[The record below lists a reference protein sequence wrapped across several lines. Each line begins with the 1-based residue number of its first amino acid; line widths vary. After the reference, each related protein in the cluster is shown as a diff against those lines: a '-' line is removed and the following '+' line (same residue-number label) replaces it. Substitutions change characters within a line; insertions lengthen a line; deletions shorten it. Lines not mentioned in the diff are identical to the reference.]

1 MKKRTYLAEACLV
14 CSLAMMLVLPGC
26 SSDQTGNDGGQNDAD
41 GLIEDGDG
49 NGGPDLNPTE
59 DDWDG
64 DGILNEKEDKNE
76 NGVLD
81 PGETDPNNPDT
92 DGDGVIDGEEDG
104 NHNGQVDW
112 GETDPLNPD
121 TDGDGLSD
129 GVEHRGGTDPLK
141 PDSDR
146 DGIPDGQE
154 DQNHN
159 GVVDS
164 GETDPKKKDTDGDG
178 LTDSQE
184 DRNQN
189 GIVDAGETDPT
200 DPDMDSDGVKD
211 GDEDRNGDGQLGEC
225 TTPCT
230 TDADCGP
237 GEVCAATAKVCY
249 SASCSKGETDPFDP
263 DTDGDGVPDS
273 DEAATL
279 VCSQEALKAVNF
291 HSSEPADFRLAL
303 ELFYDVTSP
312 LLRNGVETGMMFYD
326 SGHQIAGFVLSRVPT
341 HASAAA
347 QEAADRTLIGT
358 AATIGTANSRALG
371 TFDGYP
377 AVIAGYELE
386 LIADSKTGPEMA
398 NDLMSVLNSGAQLSG
413 LLQPAG
419 VVTTTFQLS
428 TETVYRDSTQVLLVG
443 ALTPASRL
451 DDDQIIRMD
460 DVTNSTA
467 LAGYTDQTDIQ
478 CDSFPSVGNNQVD
491 FIWIVDNSD
500 SMGDEQAAVAA
511 AGDAMG
517 ALLATTSLDWRVGVA
532 NSDAVFDGLLYGG
545 FTDDIATFK
554 SDILAQGITGS
565 PLERSLQMGL
575 NAVDHSLPC
584 GSGDKW
590 KLRCGATRIVIVL
603 SDEDDE
609 TIEERSGG
617 DDYGGD
623 PDPIIVDQFIR
634 AYRDRE
640 VILFAIAGG
649 EPRCPTAHNASKGIN
664 AVVNGVG
671 GGSVGSICDTNQ
683 AANVE
688 NIIRAASGVS
698 STYLLTQ
705 PPISSTIKVASVP
718 APAQAPREVPRS
730 RTDGFD
736 YDGVTNAIL
745 FYGSYRPAHNGLD
758 VVASYRYY
766 IDCVP
771 EDEECDFMDNDCDGL
786 TDEDF
791 DADGDGWT
799 TCGGDCDD
807 GDPNTYPGAEELC
820 DGKDNDC
827 DGDIDEGFDK
837 DGDGFRTCDGDCDDE
852 DDTVYP
858 GAPELCDGKDNDC
871 DGEVDPSWACG

>member
-1 MKKRTYLAEACLV
+1 MKKRACLADV
-14 CSLAMMLVLPGC
+14 CLVFSLALVLVLPGC
-26 SSDQTGNDGGQNDAD
+26 SSDQTRSDGGPGDAD
-41 GLIEDGDG
+41 GESADADG

-76 NGVLD
+76 NGIVD

-121 TDGDGLSD
+121 TDGDGLQD

-141 PDSDR
+141 PDTDR

-154 DQNHN
+154 DQDHD
-159 GVVDS
+159 GIVDD
-164 GETDPKKKDTDGDG
+164 GETDPTKKDTDGDG

-184 DRNQN
+184 DRNHN
-189 GIVDAGETDPT
+189 GVVDAGETDPT
-200 DPDMDSDGVKD
+200 DPDMDSDGVQD

-230 TDADCGP
+230 TDSDCGP
-237 GEVCAATAKVCY
+237 GEVCAQNAKVCY
-249 SASCSKGETDPFDP
+249 SSNCSKGETDPFDP

-273 DEAATL
+273 QEAAML
-279 VCSQEALKAVNF
+279 VCSQEALKVVNF

-303 ELFYDVTSP
+303 EVFYDVTSA
-312 LLRNGVETGMMFYD
+312 LLRTGVETGMMFYD
-326 SGHQIAGFVLSRVPT
+326 SSHQIAGFVLSRVPT
-341 HASAAA
+341 HASASA

-358 AATIGTANSRALG
+358 AATIGTASSRALD
-371 TFDGYP
+371 TFDGYE
-377 AVIAGYELE
+377 AVIAGYELT
-386 LIADSKTGPEMA
+386 AGSKTGPEMA
-398 NDLMSVLNSGAQLSG
+398 NDLVTVLSSGAQLNG

-419 VVTTTFQLS
+419 VATTTFQLS
-428 TETVYRDSTQVLLVG
+428 TETVYRDSTQVIVVG
-443 ALTPASRL
+443 ALTPAGRL

-517 ALLATTSLDWRVGVA
+517 ALLANTTLDWRVGVA
-532 NSDAVFDGLLYGG
+532 NSDANFDGLLYGG
-545 FTDDIATFK
+545 FTEDIGTFK
-554 SDILAQGITGS
+554 SDILAQGTTGS
-565 PLERSLQMGL
+565 PLERSLQMGV
-575 NAVDHSLPC
+575 NAIDHSLPC
-584 GSGDKW
+584 EEGTKW
-590 KLRCGATRIVIVL
+590 KLRCGATRIVIIL

-609 TIEERSGG
+609 TIEENSGG
-617 DDYGGD
+617 DNYPGD
-623 PDPIIVDQFIR
+623 PNPTWVDSFAR

-649 EPRCPTAHNASKGIN
+649 APRCPTAYNASKGIN
-664 AVVNGVG
+664 AVVNAVG
-671 GGSVGSICDTNQ
+671 GGSVGSICDVDQT
-683 AANVE
+683 ANVE

-745 FYGSYRPAHNGLD
+745 FYGSYRPVHNGLD

-771 EDEECDFMDNDCDGL
+771 QDEECDFMDNDCDGL

-807 GDPNTYPGAEELC
+807 DDPNTYPGAEELC

-827 DGDIDEGFDK
+827 DGDIDEGFDQ

-871 DGEVDPSWACG
+871 DGEIDPAWACG